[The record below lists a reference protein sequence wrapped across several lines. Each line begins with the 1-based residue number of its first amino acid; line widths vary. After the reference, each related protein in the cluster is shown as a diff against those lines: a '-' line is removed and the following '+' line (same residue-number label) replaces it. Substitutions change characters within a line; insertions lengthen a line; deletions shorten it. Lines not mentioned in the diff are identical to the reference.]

1 MLKKITIKFLNKVKT
16 DLINKQKSANNDY
29 INSGEE
35 INEFSG
41 LMNFYDN
48 KIKVIDEV
56 INYINEYY

>member
-35 INEFSG
+35 INEFSR